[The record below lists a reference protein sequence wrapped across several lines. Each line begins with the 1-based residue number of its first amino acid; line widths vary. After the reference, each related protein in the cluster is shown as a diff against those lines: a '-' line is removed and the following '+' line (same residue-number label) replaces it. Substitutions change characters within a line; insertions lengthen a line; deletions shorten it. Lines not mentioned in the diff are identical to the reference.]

1 MAQIIA
7 SRQITASSGWGLFPM
22 LEIFKRAGSRR
33 HVQAIVRPA
42 LVDPHVRTLSRVKFG
57 FAALILGGGVA
68 AFGIAPFAPDISHQP
83 KTLVTEPV
91 ALIQAQGATDGQ
103 SAQPESEDAF
113 VREARVERGDTLSAL
128 FTKLGVQDEEAA
140 GFARS
145 DAVARKLLD
154 VRPGKRI
161 TAVTDEEGE
170 LRSLRALLAADDSGA
185 RMLWIDRTEE
195 DKLISREMI
204 QPYERRVEMRSGQ
217 IVSSLF
223 GAMDGA
229 GVPDNVTQQMV
240 NVLSSE
246 IDFYNDLRRGDQ
258 FRVVYEMLALPS
270 GETPRAGRLLA
281 LEFKNGSR
289 LFQAVWFG
297 TPGSN
302 NPNSGNFYTFD
313 GKSLRKAF
321 LRTPVEFTRVSS
333 GFGSRSHPIFGYTRQ
348 HTGIDFAAPHGTRI
362 MAASDGVVQ
371 FAGVQRGYGNV
382 VILEHQGRVETLYA
396 HMSGFAPGI
405 QKGARVAQGDII
417 GFVGSTGWSTGPHL
431 HYEYHVND
439 VPVNPATVALPDAE
453 PIAPNYWGAF
463 TQKASD
469 MQRRMR
475 LMTDESRYAAAE

>member
-1 MAQIIA
+1 
-7 SRQITASSGWGLFPM
+7 M
-22 LEIFKRAGSRR
+22 LEFFRRAVSRG
-33 HVQAIVRPA
+33 HAQAVVQPA
-42 LVDPHVRTLSRVKFG
+42 FIDTHARTLSRIKFA

-91 ALIQAQGATDGQ
+91 QLMQVQSEADVQAEQD
-103 SAQPESEDAF
+103 DAF
-113 VREARVERGDTLSAL
+113 VREVRVERGDTLAAL
-128 FTKLGVQDEEAA
+128 FAKLGVEDDKAV

-154 VRPGKRI
+154 VRPGKRV
-161 TAVTDEEGE
+161 TATTDEEGE
-170 LRSLRALLAADDSGA
+170 LLSLRALLAADDTGA

-195 DKLISREMI
+195 NKLISREMI

-229 GVPDNVTQQMV
+229 GVPDHVTQQMV

-258 FRVVYEMLALPS
+258 FRVVYEMLALPN
-270 GETPRAGRLLA
+270 GETARAGRLLA
-281 LEFKNGSR
+281 LEFKNGPK
-289 LFQAVWFG
+289 LFQAVWFA
-297 TPGSN
+297 TPGAN

-333 GFGSRSHPIFGYTRQ
+333 GFGTRNHPIFGYNRQ

-396 HMSGFAPGI
+396 HMSGFAPNI
-405 QKGARVAQGDII
+405 KKGTKVAQGDII

-453 PIAPNYWGAF
+453 PIAPNYWGTF
-463 TQKASD
+463 TQQASD

-475 LMTDESRYAAAE
+475 LMAEESRYAAAE

>member
-1 MAQIIA
+1 M
-7 SRQITASSGWGLFPM
+7 
-22 LEIFKRAGSRR
+22 
-33 HVQAIVRPA
+33 QAVLQPA
-42 LVDPHVRTLSRVKFG
+42 FVDTGIDAHARMLSRIKFA

-91 ALIQAQGATDGQ
+91 QLMQAQ
-103 SAQPESEDAF
+103 SETQAEQDDAF
-113 VREARVERGDTLSAL
+113 VREVRVERGDTLAAL
-128 FTKLGVQDEEAA
+128 FAKLGVEDEKAA

-154 VRPGKRI
+154 VRPGKRV
-161 TAVTDEEGE
+161 TATVDEEGE
-170 LRSLRALLAADDSGA
+170 LLSLRALLAADDAGA

-229 GVPDNVTQQMV
+229 GVPDHVTQQMV

-258 FRVVYEMLALPS
+258 FRVVYEMLALPN
-270 GETPRAGRLLA
+270 GETARAGRLLA
-281 LEFKNGSR
+281 LEFKNGAK
-289 LFQAVWFG
+289 LHQAVWFG
-297 TPGSN
+297 TPGAN
-302 NPNSGNFYTFD
+302 NPNSGNYYAFD

-333 GFGSRSHPIFGYTRQ
+333 GFGTRNHPIFGYTRQ

-405 QKGARVAQGDII
+405 KPGAKVAQGDII
-417 GFVGSTGWSTGPHL
+417 GYVGSTGWSTGPHL

-453 PIAPNYWGAF
+453 PIAPNYWGTF
-463 TQKASD
+463 TQQAAD

-475 LMTDESRYAAAE
+475 LMAEESRYAAAE